1 MPVVWHDPNIIR
13 SEVLYGTMLI
23 IASIA
28 YIIFAVFFAGKLR
41 RRVRWILTLGAMII
55 LLAVQLAYLSSSSVI
70 VYGVYYD
77 EITRTFQYSTMNN
90 PAANAVLASAIMT
103 LLIGGVLTAY
113 YILEES
119 MESLGRIPRRKV
131 YYEF

>member
-13 SEVLYGTMLI
+13 SEVLYGTILI

-41 RRVRWILTLGAMII
+41 RRVRWIFTLGAMII
-55 LLAVQLAYLSSSSVI
+55 LLAIQLAYLSSSSVI

-77 EITRTFQYSTMNN
+77 ETTRTFQYSTMNN

-103 LLIGGVLTAY
+103 LLIGGAMTAY

-119 MESLGRIPRRKV
+119 VESLGRIPRRKV

>member
-1 MPVVWHDPNIIR
+1 MAVVWHDPNIIR
-13 SEVLYGTMLI
+13 TEVIHGTMLV

-28 YIIFAVFFAGKLR
+28 YIMFAVFFAGKLR
-41 RRVRWILTLGAMII
+41 RRVRWILVLGAMII
-55 LLAVQLAYLSSSSVI
+55 LLAVQLAYLSSSSII

-77 EITRTFQYSTMNN
+77 EITRTFQYSTVNN
-90 PAANAVLASAIMT
+90 PVANAVMASAIMT
-103 LLIGGVLTAY
+103 LLIGGAMTAY

-119 MESLGRIPRRKV
+119 TESLGRIPRRRV

>member
-13 SEVLYGTMLI
+13 AEVLYGTALI

-28 YIIFAVFFAGKLR
+28 YIIFAVFFAGKIR

-70 VYGVYYD
+70 IYGVYYN
-77 EITRTFQYSTMNN
+77 ETTGTFQYSTMNN

-103 LLIGGVLTAY
+103 LLIGGAMTAY

-119 MESLGRIPRRKV
+119 MESIGRILRRKV

>member
-13 SEVLYGTMLI
+13 SEVLYGTILI

-41 RRVRWILTLGAMII
+41 RRVRWIFTLGAMII
-55 LLAVQLAYLSSSSVI
+55 LLAIQLAYLSSSSVI

-77 EITRTFQYSTMNN
+77 ETTRTFQYSTMNN
-90 PAANAVLASAIMT
+90 PTVISVSASAIMT
-103 LLIGGVLTAY
+103 LLIGGVTTIY

-119 MESLGRIPRRKV
+119 VESLGKIPRRKV

>member
-1 MPVVWHDPNIIR
+1 MAVVWHDPNIIR
-13 SEVLYGTMLI
+13 SEVLYGTVLV

-28 YIIFAVFFAGKLR
+28 YIMFAVFFAGKLR

-70 VYGVYYD
+70 VYGVYFD
-77 EITRTFQYSTMNN
+77 EVTRTFQYSTMNN
-90 PAANAVLASAIMT
+90 PAANAVMASAIMT
-103 LLIGGVLTAY
+103 LIIGGAMTAY
-113 YILEES
+113 YIFEES
-119 MESLGRIPRRKV
+119 TESLGRIPRRRV

>member
-1 MPVVWHDPNIIR
+1 MAVVWHDPNIIR
-13 SEVLYGTMLI
+13 SEVLYGTMLV

-28 YIIFAVFFAGKLR
+28 YIMFAAFFAGKLR

-55 LLAVQLAYLSSSSVI
+55 LLAVELAYLSSSSVI

-90 PAANAVLASAIMT
+90 PAANAVMASAIMT
-103 LLIGGVLTAY
+103 LIIGGAMTAY
-113 YILEES
+113 YIFEES
-119 MESLGRIPRRKV
+119 VESLGRIPRRRV